1 MNSSMPG
8 SFPGSYNS
16 VSERQDSSLIV
27 TQLIK
32 VRNSLKQEFMDT
44 LNILLLLELI
54 VIYLQDQSF
63 FKMMIRISLQLFLAG
78 VNSHTLR
85 QWIEYNLLSTGQII
99 TEEAITTQLIYF
111 QRAVLVEVIL
121 MNSIALADH
130 LFFYR
135 DHSHLPEIP
144 HNSLVSY
151 LNLHTQYSIE
161 FYDSKDTFRYNS
173 IFINII
179 GEARPTTKTGLLILD
194 VLVFLGQYVTYSLI
208 YWPEKSE
215 PPKSTTEQ
223 SLLLCGNENPI
234 QGAVTIF
241 NVELFPATT
250 FSGLWNGLT
259 M

>member
-1 MNSSMPG
+1 MPG
-8 SFPGSYNS
+8 SFPGSYDS
-16 VSERQDSSLIV
+16 VSEQRDSSLMV
-27 TQLIK
+27 TQIIK
-32 VRNSLKQEFMDT
+32 VRNSLKLEFMDT

-63 FKMMIRISLQLFLAG
+63 FKLVIRISLQLFLAG

-85 QWIEYNLLSTGQII
+85 QWIEYNLLSTGQTV
-99 TEEAITTQLIYF
+99 TEETLTTQLIYF
-111 QRAVLVEVIL
+111 QKAFLVEVIL
-121 MNSIALADH
+121 INSIALADH

-135 DHSHLPEIP
+135 DHSCLPDIP
-144 HNSLVSY
+144 HDSLVSY

-161 FYDSKDTFRYNS
+161 FYESENTFRYNS

-179 GEARPTTKTGLLILD
+179 GEARPTNKTGLLILD
-194 VLVFLGQYVTYSLI
+194 VLVFLGQYITYSLI

-223 SLLLCGNENPI
+223 SLLLRGNENEMQEAI
-234 QGAVTIF
+234 TIF

-250 FSGLWNGLT
+250 FTGLWSRLT

>member
-8 SFPGSYNS
+8 SFPGSYDS
-16 VSERQDSSLIV
+16 VSEQRDSSLMV
-27 TQLIK
+27 TQIIK
-32 VRNSLKQEFMDT
+32 VRNSLKLEFLDT

-63 FKMMIRISLQLFLAG
+63 FKLVIRISLQLFLAG

-85 QWIEYNLLSTGQII
+85 QWIEYNLLSTGQTV
-99 TEEAITTQLIYF
+99 TEETLTTQLIYF
-111 QRAVLVEVIL
+111 QKAVLVEVIL
-121 MNSIALADH
+121 INSIALADH

-135 DHSHLPEIP
+135 DHSRLPDIP
-144 HNSLVSY
+144 HDSLVSY

-161 FYDSKDTFRYNS
+161 FYESKNTFRYNS

-179 GEARPTTKTGLLILD
+179 GEARPTNKTGLLILD
-194 VLVFLGQYVTYSLI
+194 VLVFLGQYITYSLI

-223 SLLLCGNENPI
+223 SLLLRGNENEMQEAI
-234 QGAVTIF
+234 TIF

-250 FSGLWNGLT
+250 FTGLWSRLT